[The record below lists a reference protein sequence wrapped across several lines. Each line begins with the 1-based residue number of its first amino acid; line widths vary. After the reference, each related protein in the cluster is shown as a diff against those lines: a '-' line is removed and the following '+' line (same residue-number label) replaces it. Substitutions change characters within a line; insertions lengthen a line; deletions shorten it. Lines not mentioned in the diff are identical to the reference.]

1 MRANKAA
8 LLKQRLRLKKCPCLV
23 LLNNLAKVRDECLSI
38 WAQTLKAVPK
48 STLVIK
54 DRLSADSY
62 TRNRIIN
69 TLTAKG
75 VDASRVEFIEIVPNW
90 ADHMRLYNRVDIALD
105 TLPLNSST
113 TGFDA
118 LVMGTPLVA
127 LRGNWMGA
135 RMTSAMV
142 KALGY
147 EQWVAET
154 PADYVR
160 ILSELAAD
168 KAALKAYKACA
179 ASAPMGP
186 NWGALTG

>member
-1 MRANKAA
+1 M
-8 LLKQRLRLKKCPCLV
+8 V